1 MSSDLL
7 PVGEQ
12 SVDGRE
18 RDKERDRERK
28 RERERGGEGR
38 EREVVFLFKI
48 KNSLVK
54 TIGRRSRL

>member
-28 RERERGGEGR
+28 RERERERGKAG
-38 EREVVFLFKI
+38 REVVFLFKI

-54 TIGRRSRL
+54 MIGRRSRL